1 MSIILDSLKRAERER
16 RVGDTPAVDT
26 LYEEKPTSAG
36 SHKPKRRWLAGLLL
50 VNLAVVGLLAIA
62 LYQRQPTPEVTA
74 PQAQPTPPKAVE
86 SQDVIQPPPPPAI
99 KALSASAAVK
109 DRPTTPPAP
118 EAKKAL
124 IPPDPPPAPS
134 KEVASPGDVRFGPPV
149 AVAEDDL
156 KAETSI
162 DTPPVPFKPTGKTA
176 VQTTT
181 ADADQPSTPETLART
196 TQPAGPEPALET
208 EILPPPDEA
217 QVPMPANAD
226 EEPQWVSVTQQRP
239 AETIPAPPVKQE
251 RVVVPPSP
259 PKSFATTTEPAPS
272 APAKRRPTAPDSA
285 NQAPLLKDLPP
296 DVREKLKTVKISVLV
311 YAEPQEACMVYINS
325 RRYHTGD
332 RIGTEGYL
340 LERITPD
347 GIILDYGKGR
357 VKIRSGY

>member
-26 LYEEKPTSAG
+26 LYEEKPASAR
-36 SHKPKRRWLAGLLL
+36 SPKPKRRWLAGLLL

-62 LYQRQPTPEVTA
+62 LYQRQPVPEVPV
-74 PQAQPTPPKAVE
+74 PQAQPTPPKTVE
-86 SQDVIQPPPPPAI
+86 SRDVVQPPPPPTD
-99 KALSASAAVK
+99 KELSASAAVK
-109 DRPTTPPAP
+109 KQPPTPPAP
-118 EAKKAL
+118 EARKAPM
-124 IPPDPPPAPS
+124 PPDPPAPP

-162 DTPPVPFKPTGKTA
+162 DPPPVPFNPATQTA
-176 VQTTT
+176 VQTTN
-181 ADADQPSTPETLART
+181 ADADQPFAPETLART
-196 TQPAGPEPALET
+196 TPPAGPEPALET
-208 EILPPPDEA
+208 EVLTPPDEA
-217 QVPMPANAD
+217 QLPMPANAD
-226 EEPQWVSVTQQRP
+226 EEPQWVSVPQQRP
-239 AETIPAPPVKQE
+239 AETIPAPPVKQD
-251 RVVVPPSP
+251 RVMVAPSP
-259 PKSFATTTEPAPS
+259 PQSFATTTAPAPS
-272 APAKRRPTAPDSA
+272 SPGKRRPTAPDPA